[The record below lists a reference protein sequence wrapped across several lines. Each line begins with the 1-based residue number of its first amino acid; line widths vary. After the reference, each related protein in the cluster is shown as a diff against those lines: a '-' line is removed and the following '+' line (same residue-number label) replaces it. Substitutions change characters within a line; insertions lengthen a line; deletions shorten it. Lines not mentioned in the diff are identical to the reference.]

1 MLLKSSDF
9 TLSIVIRPC
18 SGLKKKTWP
27 PHVSAWG
34 LLHIAD
40 SWVVF
45 FSSTLAVV
53 FLPFFFSDGPQD
65 GRLCVNDQL
74 IAVNGESLNGMTN
87 QEAME
92 TLRKSMSV
100 EGNKR
105 GMIQLIVAR
114 LVNRNKEVTTL
125 CIRGKVIWKHS
136 ILNQ

>member
-1 MLLKSSDF
+1 MVLSSPIKRERALLG
-9 TLSIVIRPC
+9 T
-18 SGLKKKTWP
+18 KKEKENVT
-27 PHVSAWG
+27 PHVTAWG
-34 LLHIAD
+34 LLHKARIHLFLIHWQC
-40 SWVVF
+40 SF
-45 FSSTLAVV
+45 YLSSNGL
-53 FLPFFFSDGPQD
+53 QD

-114 LVNRNKEVTTL
+114 LMTRNNEVTTL
-125 CIRGKVIWKHS
+125 CRRGKVIRKHS